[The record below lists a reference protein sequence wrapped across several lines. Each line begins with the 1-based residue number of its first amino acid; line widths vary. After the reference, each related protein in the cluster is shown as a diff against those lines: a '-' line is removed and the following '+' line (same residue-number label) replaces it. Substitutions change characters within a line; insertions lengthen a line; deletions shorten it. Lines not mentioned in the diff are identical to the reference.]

1 MAKSGGE
8 FRFNVSD
15 VVAVPLRGTLL
26 RLRLVDGTPSV
37 KDLAVGRKIRVT
49 SPGGE
54 SREVE
59 IKAHTMTGGRQTQDR
74 LERTREFDILVEGP
88 AGSADPLPYD
98 IGWTASGPVDARD

>member
-88 AGSADPLPYD
+88 AGSADPLAYD